1 MKEGRLKCSYC
12 GTIYLLGD
20 PTPNMQLPYYPDG
33 ERRYWGHCL
42 TEDHMKVMRVR
53 DASQRQMLEALPTV
67 LPEAKKG
74 PEDPAT
80 PGLPGTK
87 GSDRMIKW
95 LLYNYWGGYTFGVIV
110 GIIAA
115 LVVFR

>member
-1 MKEGRLKCSYC
+1 MSANSKAAPTPGPTAKVKEGRLKCSYC

-42 TEDHMKVMRVR
+42 TEDHIKVMRVR

-67 LPEAKKG
+67 LPEAKRAQKIQQH
-74 PEDPAT
+74 P
-80 PGLPGTK
+80 
-87 GSDRMIKW
+87 
-95 LLYNYWGGYTFGVIV
+95 
-110 GIIAA
+110 
-115 LVVFR
+115 VFRALKEVIG